1 MIVIAGR
8 PQGLVSGSIT
18 GVLLA
23 LPGPKRFTSA
33 RPIVEPL
40 ADKNVDVRVVRA
52 NVPLEA
58 TRALDGARTLVLI
71 GTLSRDQTDLQ
82 LALVREARAAGVEN
96 LVFISLIGAA
106 IHSPVEVLR
115 RLGRVER
122 AVSESGIAFVILR
135 CAPFMQSLRLFMQ
148 VEGLSLALAG
158 PFHNARFAW
167 IDARDVGDIVALLLQ
182 RPLDNTI
189 KQLCGPEQLNF
200 DAIAAILCDCTR
212 SECTFNDLSAP
223 QAQGLLEG
231 AGFNPAYAR
240 ALIEYWDYIVSGV
253 VGSTPCD
260 TAPNLL
266 GRRLRTLAE
275 CAPTIIPRAHSTH
288 AAAGV

>member
-23 LPGPKRFTSA
+23 LPGPKRFASA

-40 ADKNVDVRVVRA
+40 PDKNVDVRVVRA

-58 TRALDGARTLVLI
+58 AQALDGARTLVLI

-106 IHSPVEVLR
+106 THSPVEVLR

-200 DAIAAILCDCTR
+200 DAIAAILCACTR
-212 SECTFNDLSAP
+212 SDCTFNDLSAP

-231 AGFNPAYAR
+231 AGFSPAYAR

-253 VGSTPCD
+253 VGTTPCD
-260 TAPNLL
+260 TAPKLL
-266 GRRLRTLAE
+266 GRPLNMLAD
-275 CAPTIIPRAHSTH
+275 CAPTIIPRAYSTH
-288 AAAGV
+288 AVAGV